1 MTTYEQ
7 VHAGDHVLGH
17 DGEVWGVA
25 EIDHAPAL
33 RVVLV
38 RPGHRVQGWPPAGT
52 AATIVHRADVSAEFA
67 ACELLARCG
76 LGVELLGERYA
87 G

>member
-1 MTTYEQ
+1 VATYED

-17 DGEVWGVA
+17 DNGVWGVA

-38 RPGHRVQGWPPAGT
+38 QPGHRVQGWPPPGT
-52 AATIVHRADVSAEFA
+52 PVTILHRKSVAAEFA
-67 ACELLARCG
+67 ACELLAAGG
-76 LGVELLGERYA
+76 LGVELIGERWTE
-87 G
+87 